1 MDLQEILKVQREEK
15 LYRKHPELAHPA
27 SLPEAV
33 LKEFSSGSTCK
44 EAITFIIPFRGNDR
58 LLQLNKCVNNLIL
71 RYPTCE
77 ILIIEEGQSRVIKRS
92 IPGTRYMFVFN
103 KRLFNKSKCFNIGF
117 LVASNNIICGLDCD
131 IIIPS
136 TLLDLTLKKVNE
148 NKVVFPG
155 NDIYYVYKNVDIN
168 NLTEKV
174 WYHKTWSKDRAEW
187 QFHGG
192 IFICN
197 KQAYVTVGG
206 FDQRFEGHGGED
218 SNFYLRCTDS
228 IVIADTTRAINL
240 LHIDHD
246 YNEQLLQATE
256 TNRRLLVLYSR
267 VKTSDRIIDCKNNNI
282 FNKTQ

>member
-1 MDLQEILKVQREEK
+1 MSLQDTLKIQREEK
-15 LYRKHPELAHPA
+15 LYRKHPELKHPTN
-27 SLPEAV
+27 LPEAI

-77 ILIIEEGQSRVIKRS
+77 ILIIEEGLSRVIKRS

-103 KRLFNKSKCFNIGF
+103 KKLFNKSKCFNIGF
-117 LVASNNIICGLDCD
+117 LAASNDIICGLDCD
-131 IIIPS
+131 MLIPS
-136 TLLDLTLKKVNE
+136 TLLDLTLKRVNE

-155 NDIYYVYKNVDIN
+155 NDIYYVYKDIDIN
-168 NLTEKV
+168 NLGEKI

-197 KQAYVTVGG
+197 KKAYATVGG
-206 FDQRFEGHGGED
+206 FDPRYEGHGSED
-218 SNFYLRCTDS
+218 SSFYLRCTES
-228 IVIADTTRAINL
+228 TGNADTTRSINL
-240 LHIDHD
+240 LHIDHLYD
-246 YNEQLLQATE
+246 ESLMLTVE
-256 TNRRLLVLYSR
+256 TNKNLLFISTR
-267 VKTSDRIIDCKNNNI
+267 ISPAERIIDCKKINI
-282 FNKTQ
+282 FNNN